1 MQSRDQIR
9 GASCELELCL
19 CRTDCG
25 DGLIETLR
33 VAFELE
39 MNYRDERLQELMEDS
54 SSGASEP
61 PRVLTSS
68 KCPHQG
74 EQRKRR

>member
-1 MQSRDQIR
+1 MQPRDPVK

-19 CRTDCG
+19 CRADCG

-39 MNYRDERLQELMEDS
+39 VHYRDGLQELEDS
-54 SSGASEP
+54 SSGEAEP
-61 PRVLTSS
+61 SLALTSP
-68 KCPHQG
+68 KCSPS
-74 EQRKRR
+74 R

>member
-1 MQSRDQIR
+1 MQPRDPAK
-9 GASCELELCL
+9 GVSCELELCL

-39 MNYRDERLQELMEDS
+39 VHYRDGLQEDS
-54 SSGASEP
+54 SSGAAEP
-61 PRVLTSS
+61 PLALISP
-68 KCPHQG
+68 KCSPS
-74 EQRKRR
+74 R